1 MWKESTV
8 LRRFQN
14 IPKIFLIG
22 LILGGL
28 MAAGCAKQKS
38 AKTAPADETSLTPA
52 PNGQAAPRTAIDQ
65 SVKEMIATLQ
75 ATKVPYTGNLT
86 PEKAAEI
93 TNSVAKVSLAEIP
106 SKDLPKDP
114 KVMVEIN
121 DRIRQ
126 KSDAVYSQYGTTMGD
141 VMRYIS
147 DLAPQDREKYNKR
160 LTDLFLEDSKK
171 RAENASKGTMP
182 PTSKINSGKSGK

>member
-1 MWKESTV
+1 MGVGCSKKTTEKVAPAAASQTGSA
-8 LRRFQN
+8 
-14 IPKIFLIG
+14 PTTSAPA
-22 LILGGL
+22 GGL
-28 MAAGCAKQKS
+28 QITGSENINELIASLQTT
-38 AKTAPADETSLTPA
+38 KT
-52 PNGQAAPRTAIDQ
+52 
-65 SVKEMIATLQ
+65 
-75 ATKVPYTGNLT
+75 PYTGNLT

-126 KSDAVYSQYGTTMGD
+126 KSDAIYSQNGTTMGE

-147 DLAPQDREKYNKR
+147 DLSPQDREKYNKK

-171 RAENASKGTMP
+171 RAEIAAKEAPPQTVPKAEGAKG
-182 PTSKINSGKSGK
+182 KK